1 MCWGTDDVGQA
12 RIHRARRARAHG
24 AHRPQ
29 TATEDSEFSFEVPA
43 TTFTD
48 TDTLTWSATLA
59 DGKDLPA
66 WLRFDPTSLAF
77 TGTPGDADV
86 GDLPLLVVA
95 TDTTGLTGHT
105 AFTLTVANT
114 NDPPQ
119 AATPIPDQDAVED
132 TPGPTCCPR
141 TPSPTRTSTAV
152 TR

>member
-1 MCWGTDDVGQA
+1 
-12 RIHRARRARAHG
+12 G
-24 AHRPQ
+24 APVLTAPIGAQ
-29 TATEDSEFSFEVPA
+29 TATEDSAFSFEVPA

-59 DGKDLPA
+59 DGKDLPV
-66 WLRFDPTSLAF
+66 WLRFDPTSLTF

-95 TDTTGLTGHT
+95 TDSTGLTGHT

-132 TPGPTCCPR
+132 TTWTYVLPENAFTDEDLDSGD
-141 TPSPTRTSTAV
+141 
-152 TR
+152 